1 MNSTEAN
8 HWRVKEV
15 LGQSDGWIDLCVC
28 AAPLFLFACNEFV
41 SVFCA
46 ASFLRTHL
54 THTLI
59 MGT

>member
-28 AAPLFLFACNEFV
+28 AAPLY
-41 SVFCA
+41 
-46 ASFLRTHL
+46 SFLHAMNL
-54 THTLI
+54 YLYFVLQASSGHT
-59 MGT
+59 